1 MVLVGVCMYVLNFF
15 KVRPSNDFVDVV
27 FLSGS
32 GVNLTLVAGI
42 INQYADGY
50 VATPLVSSYKD
61 LEPGVYVASFSKGA
75 EMSRFVEVLR
85 NIFEQYRAVRGRGG
99 EVALGFRLSIEDMNI
114 ESRSISSTS
123 YIVVRLLN
131 NAVRKLV
138 LEKEIRVYQKPGEN
152 MSLCLSYRDLKEL
165 WDKDP
170 EIDRDRGFEDFCGKY
185 PNLCGANEDGCA
197 RFFLVMKCFVP
208 RFQHVESEIGREEI
222 YLVMRSYYRRLSSLE
237 LQKIYRYLIEKGLDP
252 NVLKGVKVNYR
263 VDEGNTLICDVK
275 SVKTLANGGV
285 ITILECD
292 RGTYEAGL
300 SDDRETG
307 RISLNISY
315 GSSRKFVADYLCR
328 DFDKHRDLGKRF
340 PFQFFNE
347 IENDLKML
355 KKVIGD
361 DLSLS
366 GVHFSISYKPE
377 ILW

>member
-1 MVLVGVCMYVLNFF
+1 MV
-15 KVRPSNDFVDVV
+15 VRV
-27 FLSGS
+27 
-32 GVNLTLVAGI
+32 
-42 INQYADGY
+42 INQYAEGY
-50 VATPLVSSYKD
+50 VATPLVRSYKD

-75 EMSRFVEVLR
+75 EMSRFVEELH
-85 NIFEQYRAVRGRGG
+85 NIFEQYRAERGRGG
-99 EVALGFRLSIEDMNI
+99 EVATGFRSIE
-114 ESRSISSTS
+114 SKSISSTS
-123 YIVVRLLN
+123 YVVARLLN
-131 NAVRKLV
+131 NALRKLAS
-138 LEKEIRVYQKPGEN
+138 KKRIRVYQKPGEN

-170 EIDRDRGFEDFCGKY
+170 EIDRDRRFEDFCGKY
-185 PNLCGANEDGCA
+185 PNLCGANEDGCT

-263 VDEGNTLICDVK
+263 VDESSTLICDVK

-285 ITILECD
+285 IAVLECD
-292 RGTYEAGL
+292 RETYEVGL

-307 RISLNISY
+307 RISLNVSY